1 MDSNGA
7 RGNMAAA
14 GIEARRVLYSGR
26 VQGVGFR
33 YTAHSIAQQHA
44 VTGFV
49 KNLRDGRVELVAE
62 GTREELD
69 KLLQEIAAAM
79 DGNIELTDVQAVPVS
94 ARFRSFEVT
103 S

>member
-1 MDSNGA
+1 
-7 RGNMAAA
+7 
-14 GIEARRVLYSGR
+14 

-33 YTAHSIAQQHA
+33 YTAQRIAQQRA

-69 KLLQEIAAAM
+69 CLLREIAAAM
-79 DGNIELTDVQAVPVS
+79 EGNIEAVDVQSMPVS
-94 ARFRSFEVT
+94 AKFSSFEVAF
-103 S
+103 